1 MGKFLEMCNLPR
13 LNQKEIENMKRP
25 IFSNKDESVILKLPT
40 NKTQEET
47 TSQVNS
53 ARHLKKSKRLSIL
66 LKLFHK
72 IEEGET
78 LPNSFYIAWI
88 PWYCNKIKTPRKKKK
103 RKLQAN
109 IADKHAWKISQQD
122 VINSNINS
130 TAH

>member
-78 LPNSFYIAWI
+78 LPNSFYIA
-88 PWYCNKIKTPRKKKK
+88 
-103 RKLQAN
+103 
-109 IADKHAWKISQQD
+109 
-122 VINSNINS
+122 
-130 TAH
+130 

>member
-13 LNQKEIENMKRP
+13 LNRKEIENMKRP
-25 IFSNKDESVILKLPT
+25 IFSNKDESVTLKLPT

-72 IEEGET
+72 IEEGGT
-78 LPNSFYIAWI
+78 LPNSFYVA
-88 PWYCNKIKTPRKKKK
+88 
-103 RKLQAN
+103 
-109 IADKHAWKISQQD
+109 
-122 VINSNINS
+122 
-130 TAH
+130 